1 MSLAN
6 LASMTSIGFGS
17 HKSLVNKVT
26 GYRVDGW
33 GIGTSVSVTPSITAK
48 QNI

>member
-6 LASMTSIGFGS
+6 LVSIMYIGFGS
-17 HKSLVNKVT
+17 HTSLVNKVT

-33 GIGTSVSVTPSITAK
+33 GVRTSGSVTPSITAK

>member
-1 MSLAN
+1 MSLAE
-6 LASMTSIGFGS
+6 LASMTYIGFGS

-26 GYRVDGW
+26 GYWVDGW
-33 GIGTSVSVTPSITAK
+33 GVRTPVAVTPFTTAK

>member
-1 MSLAN
+1 MSLAK
-6 LASMTSIGFGS
+6 LASMTYIGFGS
-17 HKSLVNKVT
+17 HKSLVSKVT

-33 GIGTSVSVTPSITAK
+33 GVRTSVSITPSTTAK